1 MQLSA
6 QLVNSAHVSNVALS
20 LRLLTAELF
29 EHLRKLVTGDYF
41 NLWQYVVLCAELNHL
56 LHPLHA
62 SSLVVQQYNSKCG
75 SVQQLHDE

>member
-6 QLVNSAHVSNVALS
+6 QLVNSAHVSDKALG

-29 EHLRKLVTGDYF
+29 EHLRQLVTGDYF
-41 NLWQYVVLCAELNHL
+41 NIWQYVVLFANFNHL

-62 SSLVVQQYNSKCG
+62 SSLVVQQYISECG